1 MTHDEILEKLKQLQA
16 ILLHRI
22 SDEGHDNPNIHSDT
36 YRELREALTSIVEIQ
51 PALPHFVK
59 EYFDLRSFWRFI
71 RRHEKT
77 PEERQT
83 YINRAFDR
91 TYTMLQR

>member
-1 MTHDEILEKLKQLQA
+1 MSRDEIIDKVKQLQA

-22 SDEGHDNPNIHSDT
+22 SDEGFDNPNIHNEA
-36 YRELREALTSIVEIQ
+36 YRQLHDELTSIAEIQ

-59 EYFDLRSFWRFI
+59 ENFDLRSFWRFI
-71 RRHEKT
+71 RRKEKT
-77 PEERQT
+77 PAERQA

-91 TYTMLQR
+91 SYTMLQR